1 MHEKEIRKNGKLIV
15 SVPYRGYSFFNEF
28 QPDKIKIAVKF
39 PSLTGVILF
48 LIVLYITFENSLLK
62 FPSLTGVIRF
72 LMKKNY
78 SYNIYDAVSVPY
90 RGYSF
95 FNWIFQ
101 NLRTLILTS
110 KVSVP
115 YRGYSFFNC
124 GRLVYRYC
132 GRGIN
137 VFPSLTGVIRF
148 LIEKHARADDKTVYV
163 SVPYRG
169 YSFFNPTLESPHGY
183 WAQNTFCGA
192 KLFLIGNY

>member
-1 MHEKEIRKNGKLIV
+1 M
-15 SVPYRGYSFFNEF
+15 
-28 QPDKIKIAVKF
+28 
-39 PSLTGVILF
+39 
-48 LIVLYITFENSLLK
+48 LYITFENSLLK

-115 YRGYSFFNC
+115 YRGYSFFNYIRRN
-124 GRLVYRYC
+124 GKYF
-132 GRGIN
+132 IFKM
-137 VFPSLTGVIRF
+137 FPSLTGVIRF
-148 LIEKHARADDKTVYV
+148 LIAGGWCIDIADVV
-163 SVPYRG
+163 SMCFRPLQG
-169 YSFFNPTLESPHGY
+169 
-183 WAQNTFCGA
+183 
-192 KLFLIGNY
+192 LFVF

>member
-1 MHEKEIRKNGKLIV
+1 MKDNKKIQLRINGAE
-15 SVPYRGYSFFNEF
+15 FFIF
-28 QPDKIKIAVKF
+28 KFYILLMSIMTIITVTIIANNF
-39 PSLTGVILF
+39 TIICSPCSSLTGVIRF

-110 KVSVP
+110 KGFRP
-115 YRGYSFFNC
+115 LQGLF
-124 GRLVYRYC
+124 
-132 GRGIN
+132 
-137 VFPSLTGVIRF
+137 VF
-148 LIEKHARADDKTVYV
+148 
-163 SVPYRG
+163 
-169 YSFFNPTLESPHGY
+169 
-183 WAQNTFCGA
+183 
-192 KLFLIGNY
+192 

>member
-39 PSLTGVILF
+39 PSLTGVIRFLIGIVGGEWQIDIAEFPSLTGVIRFLILNTGIFDRYTPIYKFPSLTGVIRF

-95 FNWIFQ
+95 FNM
-101 NLRTLILTS
+101 
-110 KVSVP
+110 
-115 YRGYSFFNC
+115 Y
-124 GRLVYRYC
+124 
-132 GRGIN
+132 
-137 VFPSLTGVIRF
+137 
-148 LIEKHARADDKTVYV
+148 
-163 SVPYRG
+163 
-169 YSFFNPTLESPHGY
+169 
-183 WAQNTFCGA
+183 
-192 KLFLIGNY
+192 

>member
-39 PSLTGVILF
+39 PSLTGVIRF
-48 LIVLYITFENSLLK
+48 LIGIVGGEWQIDIAEFPSLTGVIRFLILNTGIFDRYTPIYK

-115 YRGYSFFNC
+115 YRGYSFFN
-124 GRLVYRYC
+124 
-132 GRGIN
+132 N
-137 VFPSLTGVIRF
+137 VDLISEYYSL
-148 LIEKHARADDKTVYV
+148 
-163 SVPYRG
+163 
-169 YSFFNPTLESPHGY
+169 SFRPLQG
-183 WAQNTFCGA
+183 
-192 KLFLIGNY
+192 LFVF